1 MNKITI
7 NGKNIYQ
14 AEGNIVNG
22 KTLIADMIRLDER
35 FFHIL
40 QEGKS
45 FQVEVVN
52 VDKPEKML
60 TLKVNGSMYEIAIKD
75 KFDQL
80 IEELGFGGGVQNKM
94 RELRAPMPGLVIDI
108 RVKAGDAVQ
117 KGDAVIVL
125 EAMKMENVLKA
136 AGEGIVKSIEV
147 AKGVSV
153 EKNQVLLIFE

>member
-14 AEGNIVNG
+14 TDGNMVNG

-35 FFHIL
+35 FYHIL

-45 FQVEVVN
+45 FQVEVVRLN
-52 VDKPEKML
+52 KAEKSL
-60 TLKVNGSMYEIAIKD
+60 TLKVNGNVYEVAVKD

-80 IEELGFGGGVQNKM
+80 MEEMGFGSATHNKI

-108 RVKAGDAVQ
+108 RVQPGDAVQ
-117 KGDAVIVL
+117 KGDPVIVL

-147 AKGVSV
+147 TKGVSV
-153 EKNQVLLIFE
+153 EKNHVLLIFE